1 MKDSIKIVLAII
13 LIVVAGLLMR
23 TSLIKYIQKSNI
35 SAQDSLGIVMITLNI
50 LMLFFMV
57 QTILEN
63 NRSSMAQIKAI
74 DVSTTKQIEAIK
86 TVTQNHINA
95 LEEFERKSKDA
106 LLSALILEYKEN
118 VHQMQYILE
127 QEKIWIDPKN
137 TDAPMSIFSCE
148 AYQANLNKG
157 TIDDAD
163 WIDVL
168 VRVYTSFKLY
178 QSYVDAV
185 KININSGNITAKVAN
200 LNTLMKHIRHNL
212 NDTIRFQK
220 EMLNYKNA
228 HYKKT

>member
-1 MKDSIKIVLAII
+1 
-13 LIVVAGLLMR
+13 
-23 TSLIKYIQKSNI
+23 
-35 SAQDSLGIVMITLNI
+35 
-50 LMLFFMV
+50 
-57 QTILEN
+57 
-63 NRSSMAQIKAI
+63 
-74 DVSTTKQIEAIK
+74 
-86 TVTQNHINA
+86 
-95 LEEFERKSKDA
+95 
-106 LLSALILEYKEN
+106 
-118 VHQMQYILE
+118 
-127 QEKIWIDPKN
+127 
-137 TDAPMSIFSCE
+137 MSIFSCE